1 MNGFRRL
8 FSTFRLFCRALPIV
22 LGVAIIL
29 AGVFPA
35 SATHVG
41 HFASDQA
48 PVMAMS
54 DQAVPVDKKVQ
65 DHRDHAICGPGMGC
79 FAFTVPA
86 EETPALVPFSA
97 VFERF
102 DTVQLVTRIVAPPLP
117 PPKIIIPV

>member
-1 MNGFRRL
+1 MNGFRRI
-8 FSTFRLFCRALPIV
+8 FSTLRLFCRALPIV
-22 LGVAIIL
+22 LGIAIIL

-35 SATHVG
+35 STMNAG

-48 PVMAMS
+48 QMTVMN
-54 DQAVPVDKKVQ
+54 DHAVPADKKVQ
-65 DHRDHAICGPGMGC
+65 DHKDHAICGPGVGC

-86 EETPALVPFSA
+86 EEASALSSFSA
-97 VFERF
+97 VFGRF